1 MSATVP
7 VVIVGAGPTG
17 VTAALLLA
25 GHGVRSM
32 LLDRWADVYPRPRAV
47 HLDDEVYRIL
57 HRVGAHEQF
66 AAISR
71 PAEGLRLLAPD
82 HRVLAEFHRG
92 TAAGVHGHPQANMF
106 DQPELERL
114 LRRRLAE
121 EPLVTLRGDVEVTG
135 VDRDGDRPVRVRL
148 VDRASGAGETLSA
161 RYVLGCD
168 GANSTVRP
176 LIGSTMRDLGFAQRW
191 LVVDVDTDAEFDA
204 WEGVHQVCDPQR
216 AATYMRVGRRRYR
229 WEFRLLPG
237 ETAAGLSAPETL
249 HRLVRPWT
257 GEVPFTA
264 LTVTRCAEYTFRAQV
279 ADRWRAGPV
288 LILGDAAHLTPP
300 FIGQGMGAGLRDA
313 ANLTW
318 KLAAVLAGSLP
329 ESVLDSYE
337 AERRPHVTS
346 LIRLATVIGRA
357 MTEGGEVG
365 NLLRRVVAPRLAYL
379 PGFRA
384 KVLDSATPPLPRSA
398 LRQRRASPRSLHGRL
413 CPNALLGDGRRFDDV
428 VGPCFAVVTVR
439 ALPAEAAGAA
449 RRHGVVPV
457 PVDPASVLGRW
468 LRRAG
473 VGAALVRP
481 DRTVMTSGNDVSA
494 LVERAPSVRCA
505 DLPPVTS

>member
-1 MSATVP
+1 MSVTVP

-25 GHGVRSM
+25 GHGVRSV

-57 HRVGAHEQF
+57 HRIGVHEQF

-82 HRVLAEFHRG
+82 HRVLAEFRRG

-114 LRRRLAE
+114 MRRRLAG
-121 EPLVTLRGDVEVTG
+121 EPLVTLRGDVDVTG
-135 VDRDGDRPVRVRL
+135 VDRDGDGPVRVRL
-148 VDRASGAGETLSA
+148 VDRASGAEETLSA

-176 LIGSTMRDLGFAQRW
+176 LIGATMRDLGFAQRW
-191 LVVDVDTDAEFDA
+191 LVVDVDTDADIDA
-204 WEGVHQVCDPQR
+204 WEGVHQVCDPHR

-237 ETAAGLSAPETL
+237 ETAAELSAPETL

-288 LILGDAAHLTPP
+288 LLLGDAAHLTPP

-318 KLAAVLAGSLP
+318 KLAAVLAASLP

-357 MTEGGEVG
+357 MTEGGEIG

-398 LRQRRASPRSLHGRL
+398 LRQRRPSPRSLHGRL
-413 CPNALLGDGRRFDDV
+413 CPNALLADGRRFDDV

-439 ALPAEAAGAA
+439 ALSTEAAGVA

-457 PVDPASVLGRW
+457 PVDRASALGRW

-473 VGAALVRP
+473 VDAALVRP
-481 DRTVMTSGNDVSA
+481 DRTVMTSGDDVAA
-494 LVERAPSVRCA
+494 LVARAPRVRCA
-505 DLPPVTS
+505 AVPPLTS